1 MTISWPPRTWV
12 QGELVTAAM
21 MNEQIRD
28 SVLAL
33 YPYTATGD
41 LAYRAAINQLTKLAI
56 GGNGY
61 SLIVD
66 AGVPSWK
73 AYERVIHW
81 RIAPKDVAVSAGD
94 GQDYMFIPDYLNGYN
109 LVSAHACIDTVSTS
123 GVVAV
128 QIHNA
133 TDAVDMLS
141 TEITIDKDETTS
153 YTAATPP
160 VIDTAHDDV
169 ATGDRIRIDVDDVG
183 TGTKGLVVIL
193 AFALP

>member
-1 MTISWPPRTWV
+1 MSYTQVPTYTTNQLITASHANTYWRDNINELWPF
-12 QGELVTAAM
+12 TAAGD
-21 MNEQIRD
+21 IAYASGAADLTRLAVGAD
-28 SVLAL
+28 GYVLRS
-33 YPYTATGD
+33 TGT
-41 LAYRAAINQLTKLAI
+41 LPA
-56 GGNGY
+56 
-61 SLIVD
+61 
-66 AGVPSWK
+66 WE
-73 AYERVIHW
+73 AYERVVHW

-109 LVSAHACIDTVSTS
+109 LVSAHACVDTVSTS

-141 TEITIDKDETTS
+141 TEITIDKDESTS